1 MIVRVTI
8 NVEALRADLLDKCD
22 SAFYGG
28 GIGSALLMRTDV
40 ERASAQELANMAE
53 DWGIDVRN
61 YIVDDEE
68 EEEEEEEETFDPYS
82 W

>member
-8 NVEALRADLLDKCD
+8 NVEALRRDLLAECE

-28 GIGSALLMRTDV
+28 GIRTAMYDSMEI
-40 ERASAQELANMAE
+40 ERASAQELANIAE
-53 DWGIDVRN
+53 RWGIDVRN
-61 YIVDDEE
+61 YIVDEE
-68 EEEEEEEETFDPYS
+68 EEEDSCSPFS

>member
-8 NVEALRADLLDKCD
+8 NVEALRADLLDACD

-28 GIGSALLMRTDV
+28 GIGSALLTRADV

-61 YIVDDEE
+61 YIVDDD
-68 EEEEEEEETFDPYS
+68 EEEEEETFDPYS